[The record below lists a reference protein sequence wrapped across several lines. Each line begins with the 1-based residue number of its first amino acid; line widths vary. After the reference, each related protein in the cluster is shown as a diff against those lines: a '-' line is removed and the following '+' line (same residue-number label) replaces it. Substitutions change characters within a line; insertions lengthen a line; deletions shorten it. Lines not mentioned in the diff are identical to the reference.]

1 MTSWARVAASRAC
14 TAGEHHSLQRCRAS
28 ASRAPPPRD
37 ESSRAASSANGNE
50 NCHMVALV
58 VSTLS
63 PEATPARSNGIAYI
77 RFAPST
83 HSTTVCA
90 SKSDVTCAASSAAT
104 GAMADAVLGA
114 VLGAISSGCA
124 RHGARRAAVAAMPRM
139 TITCNAR
146 SGALMREAIKRQSRG
161 TQEVIKN
168 DDHLQCAEWRAD
180 EGGNQEAIT
189 RYSRGNQE

>member
-1 MTSWARVAASRAC
+1 
-14 TAGEHHSLQRCRAS
+14 
-28 ASRAPPPRD
+28 
-37 ESSRAASSANGNE
+37 
-50 NCHMVALV
+50 MVALV

-104 GAMADAVLGA
+104 GAMAGAVLGA

-139 TITCNAR
+139 TTTCNAR

-161 TQEVIKN
+161 NQEVIKN
-168 DDHLQCAEWRAD
+168 DDHLQTI
-180 EGGNQEAIT
+180 NTTQT
-189 RYSRGNQE
+189 

>member
-1 MTSWARVAASRAC
+1 
-14 TAGEHHSLQRCRAS
+14 
-28 ASRAPPPRD
+28 
-37 ESSRAASSANGNE
+37 
-50 NCHMVALV
+50 MVALV

-104 GAMADAVLGA
+104 GAMADAVLGAVLGAMADAVLGA

-189 RYSRGNQE
+189 RYSRGNLEDDHLQCAEWRADEGGIQ

>member
-14 TAGEHHSLQRCRAS
+14 TAGEHHSLQRRRAS

-168 DDHLQCAEWRAD
+168 DDHLQCAERRAD
-180 EGGNQEAIT
+180 EGGNQEAIK